1 MPSALFTH
9 QRYEFERQFRSQFG
23 DGFQDWFAK
32 VFRHLHPP
40 GNVQSV
46 RLTQGD
52 GKLDVVVL
60 GEQAIYQCYGPQT
73 WPAAEAA
80 AKIRRDFQGAR
91 EFLEGR
97 MRKWVFVHNHP
108 TGCLDKLGIKALN
121 DLVTESRKHGDATE
135 ILAWGM
141 EELWEVLEEGLPHSA
156 LQELFGAPNPVHVD
170 FASLEGLLL
179 TLERAD
185 YSNDATPVPS
195 PAPDK
200 LEFNALGPSYRL
212 QIQQG
217 RGGVGVMEGYLAS
230 RFASDP
236 EFGERLAQ
244 RFRNRYDQIRRRSE
258 LSPDDIY
265 EKLRLDAGWK
275 ASPDVKREMATRIVL
290 AYFFD
295 SCDIFEN
302 PLNKP

>member
-1 MPSALFTH
+1 
-9 QRYEFERQFRSQFG
+9 
-23 DGFQDWFAK
+23 
-32 VFRHLHPP
+32 
-40 GNVQSV
+40 V

-60 GEQAIYQCYGPQT
+60 SEQAVYQCYGPQT
-73 WPAAEAA
+73 WPSSEAA

-97 MRKWVFVHNHP
+97 LKKWVFVHNHP
-108 TGCLDKLGIKALN
+108 TGSLDKLGIKALN
-121 DLVTESRKHGDATE
+121 DVITECREQGDATK

-141 EELWEVLEEGLPHSA
+141 EEVWEALESGLAHSV
-156 LQELFGAPNPVHVD
+156 LQELFGLPSPVHVD

-185 YSNDATPVPS
+185 YPDDAKPVSS
-195 PAPDK
+195 PGRDK
-200 LEFNALGPSYRL
+200 LEFNALGPSYRQ

-217 RGGVGVMEGYLAS
+217 RSGAGVMEEYLAS
-230 RFASDP
+230 RFAFDP

-244 RFRNRYDQIRRRSE
+244 RFRDRYKLICQRPE
-258 LSPDDIY
+258 LSADEIY
-265 EKLRLDAGWK
+265 ERLRLDAGWK
-275 ASPDVKREMATRIVL
+275 ASPDVKREMATRIIL

-295 SCDIFEN
+295 SCDIFKN
-302 PLNKP
+302 PPGSP